1 MDFFLCSQFPRSDA
15 KSHSQTQIESHL
27 QLVLRGLEATQHQFH
42 ELVAVVQDQSKQIER
57 QSQQIERQSQQ
68 IERQSQRIERQS
80 QQIERLISKDKEQ
93 AQQIER
99 QSQQIE
105 RLISKD
111 KDQSQQTGALSEN
124 IKRLISK
131 DKKPSEKMEPP
142 QREQRGP
149 INQIFLR
156 LRTGILSLVREA
168 LWCLFGFFNLF
179 ISVCFLC
186 FLFNLFTSK

>member
-1 MDFFLCSQFPRSDA
+1 MDLFLCLQFPRSDA

-27 QLVLRGLEATQHQFH
+27 NLAVRGLEATQHQFH
-42 ELVAVVQDQSKQIER
+42 ELVAVVGD
-57 QSQQIERQSQQ
+57 
-68 IERQSQRIERQS
+68 
-80 QQIERLISKDKEQ
+80 
-93 AQQIER
+93 